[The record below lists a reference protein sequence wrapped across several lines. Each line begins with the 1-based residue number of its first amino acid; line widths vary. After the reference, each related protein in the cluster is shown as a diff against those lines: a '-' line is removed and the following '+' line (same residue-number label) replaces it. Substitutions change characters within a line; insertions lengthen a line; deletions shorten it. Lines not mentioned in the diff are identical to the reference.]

1 MHGTSLVGADLRG
14 ADLSGAVIH
23 DANFS
28 GANLSGA
35 TGKTAEQLDGQAGSL
50 EGTIMPDGQ
59 KYWDWLKDEGG
70 GEDTEEPGSK

>member
-1 MHGTSLVGADLRG
+1 M
-14 ADLSGAVIH
+14 IH
-23 DANFS
+23 DANLS

-50 EGTIMPDGQ
+50 EGAIMPDGQ
-59 KYWDWLKDEGG
+59 KYGDWLKDEGG